1 MKNKYL
7 FTTVLLIVLT
17 AFFAAVA
24 GVGGWKKSQEE
35 ADFLVVT
42 SFYPVYVAT
51 LNVTDG
57 MEGVQ
62 VKCLT
67 QPQTGCVH
75 DHQLT
80 TQDMRLLEQADV
92 FIINGA
98 GMETYLED
106 VLKRYPDLYVLD
118 TSKGVALLE
127 SVDEHEHAGG
137 TQDEVEKQQ
146 EEMHEEEYNA
156 HIWMNMANYSIQ
168 IENIGNGLEE
178 IDEEHREQYQKNVKQ
193 YLAKVQELQKECQL
207 LWDGKSK
214 SVISTHEAF
223 SYFAQ
228 NIDWDV
234 ARTINMDENTT
245 LNAAQVSEVLEA
257 VQQEQILYLWTE
269 EIYGSRLTELIQQE
283 NDCKTVVLD
292 TLVLPPQGDKTG
304 VTEEKDAYLA
314 GMRNNLE
321 QIRQALAGSKEAV
334 YN

>member
-17 AFFAAVA
+17 AFLAAVA
-24 GVGGWKKSQEE
+24 SVGGWKTSRED
-35 ADFLVVT
+35 ADILVVT

-62 VKCLT
+62 VRCLSR
-67 QPQTGCVH
+67 PQTGCVH

-106 VLKRYPDLYVLD
+106 VLRRYPDLYVLD
-118 TSKGVALLE
+118 TSKGAALLE
-127 SVDEHEHAGG
+127 SAEGHEHAGETSDADHG
-137 TQDEVEKQQ
+137 QQ
-146 EEMHEEEYNA
+146 EELQEEEYNA
-156 HIWMNMANYSIQ
+156 HIWMNMENYSIQ
-168 IENIGNGLEE
+168 IGNIGNGLGK
-178 IDEEHREQYQKNVKQ
+178 IDEKHRKQYQENVNQ
-193 YLAKVQELQKECQL
+193 YLAKVQKLQKECQN
-207 LWDGKSK
+207 LWDGKDK
-214 SVISTHEAF
+214 SAVSTHEAF

-228 NIDWDV
+228 NINWDV

-257 VQQEQILYLWTE
+257 VQQEQISYLWTE

-283 NDCKTVVLD
+283 NSCKTIVLD
-292 TLVLPPQGDKTG
+292 TLVLPSQDETG